1 MANIALIGWPVVA
14 IILFSALPLRN
25 ALIWSVLLAYLFL
38 PEKAGFNFSG
48 LPTLNKVSIPALAL
62 LLCVLAFGQ
71 KTGGRIGA
79 PGAGETRLDRGG
91 IIKGLI
97 WVLTLGLLIAP
108 VLTVLGNLNAT
119 QNGGRYLPGLRLW
132 DVVNIVFANAML
144 IVPYFLARRYL
155 STPEAHKILI
165 RALVLIG
172 LLYSLLAL
180 VEVRLSPQLNVWVYG
195 YHQHSFAQHIRDGG
209 FRPKVFLEHGLS
221 VGLFLFAVA
230 LAAVAL
236 YRTCKAGNAPAQP
249 ARKYLF
255 AGIWMFC
262 VLLVSE
268 NLGATALAFL
278 LAPAVLFLGT
288 RWQVR
293 VAGITAIVFL
303 AYPAV
308 RQADLVPTERITSI
322 AANISEDRAASYQFR
337 LDNEDILLERA
348 LQKPLVGWGGWGRA
362 RVYDESGN
370 DLSTTDGIWIIIL
383 GNYGWIGYVAFFG
396 FLTFPVIVLWRM
408 SRHREIPY
416 ETAGLAVIMAGNFIY
431 MIPNSTLSP
440 IGWLMAGAL
449 AGYVQFEPVR
459 SKASE
464 PAAVG
469 SGAREARYTRFRGD
483 GAHRPVTRRSRS
495 V

>member
-14 IILFSALPLRN
+14 MILFSTLPFRN
-25 ALIWSVLLAYLFL
+25 AVIWSVLLAYLFL
-38 PEKAGFNFSG
+38 PEKVGFNFPG
-48 LPTLNKVSIPALAL
+48 LPALNKTSIPALTL
-62 LLCVLAFGQ
+62 LFCVLAFGQ
-71 KTGGRIGA
+71 KAGRIGM
-79 PGAGETRLDRGG
+79 PGSGETRLDRGG

-97 WVLTLGLLIAP
+97 WVLTVGLLAAP
-108 VLTVLGNLNAT
+108 LLTVLGNLDGT
-119 QNGGRYLPGLRLW
+119 WNGGLFQPGLRLW

-155 STPEAHKILI
+155 STPEAHRILV

-172 LLYSLLAL
+172 FAYSLLAI
-180 VEVRLSPQLNVWVYG
+180 VEVRLSPQLNMWVYG
-195 YHQHSFAQHIRDGG
+195 YYQHSFAQHVRDGG
-209 FRPKVFLEHGLS
+209 FRPMLFVEHGLS
-221 VGLFLFAVA
+221 VGFLLFSVV
-230 LAAVAL
+230 LAAATL
-236 YRTCKAGNAPAQP
+236 YRARKAGADPIQP
-249 ARKYLF
+249 ARKYLL
-255 AGIWMFC
+255 AGIWIFG
-262 VLLVSE
+262 VLLLSR
-268 NLGATALAFL
+268 NLGAAALAFL
-278 LAPAVLFLGT
+278 FAPAVLLLGT

-293 VAGITAIVFL
+293 IAAITAIVFL

-322 AANISEDRAASYQFR
+322 AANISESRAASYQFR

-348 LQKPLVGWGGWGRA
+348 LQRPLVGWGGWGRS
-362 RVYDESGN
+362 RVYDESGR
-370 DLSTTDGIWIIIL
+370 DLSVTDGIWIIIL
-383 GNYGWIGYVAFFG
+383 GSSGWIGYVAFFG
-396 FLTFPVIVLWRM
+396 FLTFPIILLWRM

-459 SKASE
+459 NQAPE
-464 PAAVG
+464 PAAAD
-469 SGAREARYTRFRGD
+469 SAPREARYTRFRGA
-483 GAHRPVTRRSRS
+483 GARRPVTRRSRS